1 MLCSFSDYE
10 DWADELF
17 GNADSFHKK
26 FGVYPNIM
34 LASTATWDYID
45 LFVNLCEPERILPPD
60 GDFAA
65 EPGDDGIKSITCFA
79 TPDFEINFC
88 RDERIAADSY
98 MLVFDEAPTFGGEP
112 VDGEGEVYTLIA

>member
-1 MLCSFSDYE
+1 MPIRFT
-10 DWADELF
+10 
-17 GNADSFHKK
+17 KK

-60 GDFAA
+60 GDFAS
-65 EPGDDGIKSITCFA
+65 EPGDDASSPSPALPLLTSKSISAA
-79 TPDFEINFC
+79 TNALPQT
-88 RDERIAADSY
+88 A